1 MTSTQIK
8 SMANEPPTPA
18 STNPPSPAKRRKL
31 TGRAFYQNLGSP
43 RMVLAPMV
51 DQSEFAWRMLTRSF
65 MSPEASKDLLAYTP
79 MIHSRMFTETPKFRD
94 HHFQPTRSGLA
105 TPPKND
111 IEQPSADLYLDGR
124 PTVDRPLF
132 VQFCANDPDDLLQ
145 AARYVEPFCDAIDLN
160 LGCPQGIAKRGNYGA
175 FLQEDWDLIYKLIH
189 KLHMNLDIP
198 VTVKMRIL
206 ESKEK
211 TLGYAQMILSA
222 GASVIT
228 VHGRHRDQKGH
239 KTGLADWSVLRYL
252 RERLPPET
260 VIFANGNILRHE
272 DIYRCLEE
280 TGADGVMSA
289 EGNLYDPTIFAKPP
303 RSGSET
309 REYWRGRNGKGGYR
323 MDAVFRRY
331 MDILYQYVLEKPT
344 PKRNP
349 LFLPSD
355 PPVEDSPTTL
365 HGPASED
372 TDGQPPTKKQKRDNK
387 QQRTT
392 SPNLLAM
399 QPHLFHL
406 LRPLVAKH
414 HHIRDALGKS
424 RAGDIPAFENV
435 LQMVEAAVKEGLLDY
450 EADPAKYEDADLHSH
465 EKEQEEEEENPNK
478 DSSSVA
484 TVKACKRPWWVCQ
497 PYVRPL
503 LKEAL
508 DKGSLTMSKK
518 DKRRLEAEA
527 VVEKKRLEAEGKNV
541 SEHPEG
547 ERAEMTERERVDAE
561 DGLARREM
569 PKQSMVCG

>member
-1 MTSTQIK
+1 MTNSQIMST
-8 SMANEPPTPA
+8 ANEPPTPA
-18 STNPPSPAKRRKL
+18 STHPPSPARRRKL
-31 TGRAFYQNLGSP
+31 SGRAFYESLGSP
-43 RMVLAPMV
+43 KMILAPMV

-105 TPPKND
+105 TPPKD
-111 IEQPSADLYLDGR
+111 DLGKSPADVYLDGH
-124 PTVDRPLF
+124 PKIDRPLF
-132 VQFCANDPDDLLQ
+132 VQFCANDPDELLQ

-175 FLQEDWDLIYKLIH
+175 FLQEDWDLIYKLVN
-189 KLHMNLDIP
+189 KLHLNLDIP
-198 VTVKMRIL
+198 VTAKMRIL

-211 TLGYAQMILSA
+211 TLEYAQMILSA

-252 RERLPPET
+252 RERLPPDT

-280 TGADGVMSA
+280 TRADGVMSA

-303 RSGSET
+303 LDIGSEGQ
-309 REYWRGRNGKGGYR
+309 EYWRGRSGKGGYR

-331 MDILYQYVLEKPT
+331 MDTLYQYVLEMPA
-344 PKRNP
+344 PKRSP

-355 PPVEDSPTTL
+355 PPVEDPPTTL
-365 HGPASED
+365 NGSASKD
-372 TDGQPPTKKQKRDNK
+372 ADGQPPTKKRKRDDK
-387 QQRTT
+387 QRKTT

-414 HHIRDALGKS
+414 HPIRDALGKS
-424 RAGDIPAFENV
+424 RAGDMTAFEHV
-435 LQMVEAAVKEGLLDY
+435 LHMVEAAVKEGLLDY
-450 EADPAKYEDADLHSH
+450 EADPAKYEDVEMPK
-465 EKEQEEEEENPNK
+465 EKEQEANLDEDE
-478 DSSSVA
+478 SSVA
-484 TVKACKRPWWVCQ
+484 MVKACKRPWWVCQ

-508 DKGSLTMSKK
+508 EKGSLTMSKK
-518 DKRRLEAEA
+518 DKRKLEEEA
-527 VVEKKRLEAEGKNV
+527 VVEKQRLEEEGKLVGN
-541 SEHPEG
+541 
-547 ERAEMTERERVDAE
+547 AEEEARETTEREQVDGE
-561 DGLARREM
+561 DGLETRER
-569 PKQSMVCG
+569 PKQGMVCG